1 LATAIV
7 DEKVETLASSDD
19 VIQEPGSTTPA
30 TAARSLDLN
39 ELQEFSEKKLKAL
52 ARDLD
57 LHLHPARS
65 RHQHILDV
73 IRAALAAGR
82 TVTAEG
88 FLDQVSDSFGMLR
101 WPKLNFL
108 PVPEDVCVPR
118 ALVERYSL
126 RPGQMLAGTLRLPV
140 HREKFLS
147 LEEVTTIEGQPVNQW
162 KEPTD
167 FEKLTPQFP
176 QGRIMLENAKTNS
189 ISARAVDLLAPLGR
203 GQRGLIVAPPRVGK
217 TILLKEI
224 AKAIRVNH
232 PDIVLILL
240 LVDERP
246 EEVTDLE
253 REIDPLCARRAASS
267 LNRLDRPAPSAGTD
281 LTTPPEHSKELPAAG
296 RSGDCQIYHSNFD
309 ESVRRHVQ
317 VAEMVLER
325 AKRLVEMKQDVVL
338 LLDSITRLSRGY
350 NNLQPGKG
358 RIMSGGVEAK
368 ALIKPK
374 KFFGSARNAE
384 EGGSLTIL
392 ATALIE
398 TGSRMDELIFEEF
411 KGTGNMEL
419 HLDRAL
425 QEKRLYPAIHPLLSA
440 TRREDLLYHPDEW
453 ERVQELRKTMAA
465 LPPIEAMEKLIENL
479 EATKTN
485 AELLLSGLK

>member
-1 LATAIV
+1 MDEKITTSTSATA
-7 DEKVETLASSDD
+7 ETTAAEPVRAATS
-19 VIQEPGSTTPA
+19 VTPGVTENGKPGSTIPT
-30 TAARSLDLN
+30 TGRSLDLN
-39 ELQEFSEKKLKAL
+39 ELQELSGGKLEAL

-65 RHQHILDV
+65 RHQHILDI
-73 IRAALAAGR
+73 IRVALAAGVR
-82 TVTAEG
+82 VSAEG
-88 FLDQVSDSFGMLR
+88 FLDQVSDSFAMLR
-101 WPKLNFL
+101 WPRLNFL

-118 ALVERYSL
+118 AAIEQYRL
-126 RPGQMLAGTLRLPV
+126 RPGQQLAGTIRLPA
-140 HREKFLS
+140 HREKFLT
-147 LEEVTTIEGQPVNQW
+147 LEQVTTIEGQPAGQW
-162 KEPTD
+162 TEPTD
-167 FEKLTPQFP
+167 FDKLTPQFP
-176 QGRIMLENAKTNS
+176 QGRIMLENPKTNS
-189 ISARAVDLLAPLGR
+189 ISARAVDLLAPLGH

-217 TILLKEI
+217 TIMLKEI

-232 PDIVLILL
+232 PEIVLLLL

-253 REIDPLCARRAASS
+253 REV
-267 LNRLDRPAPSAGTD
+267 
-281 LTTPPEHSKELPAAG
+281 
-296 RSGDCQIYHSNFD
+296 DCQLYHSNFD
-309 ESVRRHVQ
+309 ESVHRHVQ

-325 AKRLVEMKQDVVL
+325 AKRLLEMKQDVVI

-374 KFFGSARNAE
+374 KFFGSARNVE

-425 QEKRLYPAIHPLLSA
+425 QEKRLYPAIHVLQSA
-440 TRREDLLYHPDEW
+440 TRREDLLYHPEEW

-485 AELLLSGLK
+485 AELLLSGLR

>member
-1 LATAIV
+1 M
-7 DEKVETLASSDD
+7 DEKVTN
-19 VIQEPGSTTPA
+19 QM
-30 TAARSLDLN
+30 ARSIDLAAEEEKEARSPNPGDDFEAPAPRPKGTTARTLDLN
-39 ELQEFSEKKLKAL
+39 QLQESSGEGLEAL
-52 ARDLD
+52 ACELD
-57 LHLHPARS
+57 VYLHPARS
-65 RHQHILDV
+65 RHQHILD
-73 IRAALAAGR
+73 IARAALANGD

-88 FLDQVSDSFGMLR
+88 FLDQVGDSFAMLR

-108 PVPEDVCVPR
+108 AVPEDVCVAR
-118 ALVERYSL
+118 TLVEQHHL
-126 RPGQMLAGTLRLPV
+126 RPGQKIAGTVQLPGQ
-140 HREKFLS
+140 RSKFFS
-147 LEEVTTIEGQPVNQW
+147 LEKVTTIEDQTAEEW
-162 KEPTD
+162 TEPTD

-176 QGRIMLENAKTNS
+176 QGRIILENPKTNS
-189 ISARAVDLLAPLGR
+189 ITVRAVDLLTPLGR

-232 PDIVLILL
+232 PEIVLILL

-253 REIDPLCARRAASS
+253 REV
-267 LNRLDRPAPSAGTD
+267 
-281 LTTPPEHSKELPAAG
+281 
-296 RSGDCQIYHSNFD
+296 DCQIYHSNFD
-309 ESVRRHVQ
+309 ESVQRHVQ
-317 VAEMVLER
+317 VAEMVMER
-325 AKRLVEMKQDVVL
+325 AKRLVEMKHDVVL

-350 NNLQPGKG
+350 NNLQPGRG

-374 KFFGSARNAE
+374 KFFGSARNVE
-384 EGGSLTIL
+384 EGGSLTVL
-392 ATALIE
+392 ATALTE

-440 TRREDLLYHPDEW
+440 TRREELLYHPDEW
-453 ERVQELRKTMAA
+453 ERVLMLRKTMAS
-465 LPPIEAMEKLIENL
+465 LPPLEAMEKLIDNL
-479 EATKTN
+479 HATKTN
-485 AELLLSGLK
+485 AELLLSGLR

>member
-1 LATAIV
+1 M
-7 DEKVETLASSDD
+7 DEKLEASTPQSETVAAD
-19 VIQEPGSTTPA
+19 VGCGPGSASLPPEPEESEPTVPA
-30 TAARSLDLN
+30 TIRTLDLN
-39 ELQEFSEKKLKAL
+39 ELQEVPGEKLEEL

-65 RHQHILDV
+65 RHQHMLDV
-73 IRAALAAGR
+73 IRAALSTGS

-88 FLDQVSDSFGMLR
+88 FLDQTGDSFAMLR

-108 PVPEDVCVPR
+108 PVPEDVCVPL
-118 ALVERYSL
+118 AVIAQYHLQ
-126 RPGQMLAGTLRLPV
+126 PGHKLAGKIRLPE
-140 HREKFLS
+140 HREKFLT
-147 LEEVTTIEGQPVNQW
+147 LQQVTAIEGQPAEQW
-162 KEPTD
+162 AQLTD
-167 FEKLTPQFP
+167 FDKLTPQFP
-176 QGRIMLENAKTNS
+176 QGRIMLENPKTNS

-224 AKAIRVNH
+224 AKAIRINH
-232 PDIVLILL
+232 PDIILILL

-253 REIDPLCARRAASS
+253 REID
-267 LNRLDRPAPSAGTD
+267 
-281 LTTPPEHSKELPAAG
+281 
-296 RSGDCQIYHSNFD
+296 CQIYHSNFD
-309 ESVRRHVQ
+309 ENVHRHVQ

-325 AKRLVEMKQDVVL
+325 AKRLVEMKQDVVI

-374 KFFGSARNAE
+374 KFFGSARNCE
-384 EGGSLTIL
+384 EGGSLTVL
-392 ATALIE
+392 ATALTE

-440 TRREDLLYHPDEW
+440 TRREELLYHPDEW
-453 ERVQELRKTMAA
+453 ERVQNLRKTMAA

>member
-1 LATAIV
+1 M
-7 DEKVETLASSDD
+7 DEKLETSLSQTETVEAG
-19 VIQEPGSTTPA
+19 VSTAHGKDAADTAAA
-30 TAARSLDLN
+30 TAAGSLDLN
-39 ELQEFSEKKLKAL
+39 ELQEFPDQKLKAL

-57 LHLHPARS
+57 LYLHPARS
-65 RHQHILDV
+65 RHHHILDIV
-73 IRAALAAGR
+73 RAASAGGG

-88 FLDQVSDSFGMLR
+88 FLDQVSGSFAMLR

-108 PVPEDVCVPR
+108 PVPEDVAVSR
-118 ALVERYSL
+118 ALIEQHHL
-126 RPGQMLAGTLRLPV
+126 RPGQKVAGTVRLPV
-140 HREKFLS
+140 QREKFLS
-147 LEEVTTIEGQPVNQW
+147 LDKVTHIEGQPAEEW
-162 KEPTD
+162 TEPTHFD
-167 FEKLTPQFP
+167 KLTPQFP
-176 QGRIMLENAKTNS
+176 QGRIILENPKTNS

-253 REIDPLCARRAASS
+253 REID
-267 LNRLDRPAPSAGTD
+267 
-281 LTTPPEHSKELPAAG
+281 
-296 RSGDCQIYHSNFD
+296 CQIYHSNFD
-309 ESVRRHVQ
+309 ESVQRHVQ
-317 VAEMVLER
+317 VAEIVLER
-325 AKRLVEMKQDVVL
+325 ARRLVETKHDVVV

-350 NNLQPGKG
+350 NNLEPGRG

-384 EGGSLTIL
+384 EGGSLTVL
-392 ATALIE
+392 ATALTE

-440 TRREDLLYHPDEW
+440 TRREELLYHPDEW
-453 ERVQELRKTMAA
+453 ERVLMLRKTMAA
-465 LPPIEAMEKLIENL
+465 LPPLEAMEKLIDNL
-479 EATKTN
+479 LVTKTN

>member
-1 LATAIV
+1 MDENVTNEAAEADASPAETAKEDASPARTV
-7 DEKVETLASSDD
+7 TLARKELS
-19 VIQEPGSTTPA
+19 I
-30 TAARSLDLN
+30 N
-39 ELQEFSEKKLKAL
+39 ELE
-52 ARDLD
+52 ARDDLFPFARDFD
-57 LHLHPARS
+57 LHLHPART
-65 RHQHILDV
+65 RHHHILD
-73 IRAALAAGR
+73 IARAALGQGA

-88 FLDQVSDSFGMLR
+88 FLDQVGESFGLLR
-101 WPKLNFL
+101 YPELNFL
-108 PVPEDVCVPR
+108 PVPEDVYVPR
-118 ALVERYSL
+118 AAIELYRL
-126 RPGQMLAGTLRLPV
+126 RPGQRLSGKLRLPRD
-140 HREKFLS
+140 REKGLV
-147 LEEVTTIEGQPVNQW
+147 LDDVLTIEGEPAEKW

-176 QGRIMLENAKTNS
+176 QGRIMLENPKTNS
-189 ISARAVDLLAPLGR
+189 ICARGVDLLAPLGR

-232 PDIVLILL
+232 PEISLILL

-246 EEVTDLE
+246 EEVTDLA
-253 REIDPLCARRAASS
+253 REI
-267 LNRLDRPAPSAGTD
+267 
-281 LTTPPEHSKELPAAG
+281 
-296 RSGDCQIYHSNFD
+296 DCQIYHSNFD
-309 ESVRRHVQ
+309 ENVQRHVQ
-317 VAEMVLER
+317 VAELVLER
-325 AKRLVEMKQDVVL
+325 AKRLVEMKKDVVI
-338 LLDSITRLSRGY
+338 LLDSLTRLSRGY
-350 NNLQPGKG
+350 NNMQPGKG

-374 KFFGSARNAE
+374 KFFGSARNVE

-392 ATALIE
+392 ATALTE

-440 TRREDLLYHPDEW
+440 TRREDLLYHPEEW
-453 ERVQELRKTMAA
+453 ERVQQLRKAMAA
-465 LPPIEAMEKLIENL
+465 LPPIEAMEKLIDNL
-479 EATKTN
+479 HATKTN

>member
-1 LATAIV
+1 
-7 DEKVETLASSDD
+7 
-19 VIQEPGSTTPA
+19 
-30 TAARSLDLN
+30 LN
-39 ELQEFSEKKLKAL
+39 ELQELSAKKLEGL
-52 ARDLD
+52 ARDLG

-73 IRAALAAGR
+73 VRAALSAGA

-88 FLDQVSDSFGMLR
+88 FLDQVSDSFAMLR

-108 PVPEDVCVPR
+108 AVPEDVCVPL
-118 ALVERYSL
+118 ALIARYHL
-126 RPGQMLAGTLRLPV
+126 RPGQKLAGNVRLPEQ
-140 HREKFLS
+140 REKFLT
-147 LEEVTTIEGQPVNQW
+147 LEQVTSIESQPAEHW
-162 KEPTD
+162 TEPTD
-167 FEKLTPQFP
+167 FDKLTPQFP
-176 QGRIMLENAKTNS
+176 QGRIMLENPKTNS

-224 AKAIRVNH
+224 AKAIRINH
-232 PDIVLILL
+232 PDIILILL

-253 REIDPLCARRAASS
+253 REID
-267 LNRLDRPAPSAGTD
+267 
-281 LTTPPEHSKELPAAG
+281 
-296 RSGDCQIYHSNFD
+296 CQIYHSNFD
-309 ESVRRHVQ
+309 ESVHRHVQ

-325 AKRLVEMKQDVVL
+325 AKRLVEMQQDVVI

-350 NNLQPGKG
+350 NNMQPGKG

-374 KFFGSARNAE
+374 KFFGSARNVE
-384 EGGSLTIL
+384 EGGSLTVL
-392 ATALIE
+392 ATALTE

-453 ERVQELRKTMAA
+453 ERVQNLRKMMAA
-465 LPPIEAMEKLIENL
+465 LPPIESMEKLIENL

>member
-1 LATAIV
+1 M
-7 DEKVETLASSDD
+7 DEKVEALASSED
-19 VIQEPGSTTPA
+19 VSEQPGSATPA
-30 TAARSLDLN
+30 TVRALDLN
-39 ELQEFSEKKLKAL
+39 ELQEFSEKKLNAL
-52 ARDLD
+52 ARNLD
-57 LHLHPARS
+57 LYLHPARS
-65 RHQHILDV
+65 RHQHILDI
-73 IRAALAAGR
+73 IRAALGR
-82 TVTAEG
+82 GATLTGEG
-88 FLDQVSDSFGMLR
+88 LIDQVSDSFAMLR

-108 PVPEDVCVPR
+108 PVPEDVAVPR
-118 ALVERYSL
+118 DLIEQHHL
-126 RPGQMLAGTLRLPV
+126 RPGQRVAGTVRLPV
-140 HREKFLS
+140 QREKFLA
-147 LEEVTTIEGQPVNQW
+147 LDKVTHIEGQPADEW
-162 KEPTD
+162 AEPTHFD
-167 FEKLTPQFP
+167 KLTPQFP
-176 QGRIMLENAKTNS
+176 QGRIILENPKTNS
-189 ISARAVDLLAPLGR
+189 ICARAVDLLTPLGR

-253 REIDPLCARRAASS
+253 REV
-267 LNRLDRPAPSAGTD
+267 
-281 LTTPPEHSKELPAAG
+281 
-296 RSGDCQIYHSNFD
+296 DCQIYHSNFD
-309 ESVRRHVQ
+309 ESVQRHVQ

-325 AKRLVEMKQDVVL
+325 AKRLVEVKHDVVI

-350 NNLQPGKG
+350 NNLETGRG

-374 KFFGSARNAE
+374 KFFGSARNSE
-384 EGGSLTIL
+384 EGGSLTVL
-392 ATALIE
+392 ATALTE

-440 TRREDLLYHPDEW
+440 TRREELLYHPDEW
-453 ERVQELRKTMAA
+453 ERVLMLRKTMAA
-465 LPPIEAMEKLIENL
+465 LPPLEAMEKLIDNL
-479 EATKTN
+479 QATKTN
-485 AELLLSGLK
+485 AELLLSGLR

>member
-1 LATAIV
+1 M
-7 DEKVETLASSDD
+7 DEKIAGQTTREVDLAAEENKEERSPNRPGDLESAPSSER
-19 VIQEPGSTTPA
+19 VIAP
-30 TAARSLDLN
+30 RSLELN

-57 LHLHPARS
+57 LYLHPARS
-65 RHQHILDV
+65 RHQHILDI
-73 IRAALAAGR
+73 IRAALAGGA
-82 TVTAEG
+82 TVTAKG
-88 FLDQVSDSFGMLR
+88 FLDQVTDLFAMLR

-108 PVPEDVCVPR
+108 PLPEDVSVPR
-118 ALVERYSL
+118 ALVEQYQL
-126 RPGQMLAGTLRLPV
+126 RPGQKIGGTVRLPV
-140 HREKFLS
+140 QREKFLS
-147 LEEVTTIEGQPVNQW
+147 LDELIDIEGQPAREWTQ
-162 KEPTD
+162 PTHFD
-167 FEKLTPQFP
+167 KLTPQFP
-176 QGRIMLENAKTNS
+176 QGRIILENPKTNS
-189 ISARAVDLLAPLGR
+189 ISARAVDLLTPLGR

-232 PDIVLILL
+232 PEIVLILL

-253 REIDPLCARRAASS
+253 REID
-267 LNRLDRPAPSAGTD
+267 
-281 LTTPPEHSKELPAAG
+281 
-296 RSGDCQIYHSNFD
+296 CQIYHSNFD
-309 ESVRRHVQ
+309 ESVQRHVQ
-317 VAEMVLER
+317 VAEIVLER
-325 AKRLVEMKQDVVL
+325 AKRLVEMKHDVVL

-350 NNLQPGKG
+350 NNLEPGRG

-384 EGGSLTIL
+384 EGGSLTVL
-392 ATALIE
+392 ATALTE

-419 HLDRAL
+419 HLDRGL

-440 TRREDLLYHPDEW
+440 TRREELLYHPDEW
-453 ERVQELRKTMAA
+453 ERVLMLRKTMAA
-465 LPPIEAMEKLIENL
+465 LPPLEAMERLIDNL
-479 EATKTN
+479 HATKTN

>member
-1 LATAIV
+1 MDEVEDQQSVEANASPARTVLDSNEKSASGTAATTSTPRELSINEL
-7 DEKVETLASSDD
+7 EKSDD
-19 VIQEPGSTTPA
+19 LLP
-30 TAARSLDLN
+30 
-39 ELQEFSEKKLKAL
+39 L
-52 ARDLD
+52 ARDFD
-57 LHLHPARS
+57 LHLHPART
-65 RHQHILDV
+65 RHHHILDLA
-73 IRAALAAGR
+73 RAALGQGAIM
-82 TVTAEG
+82 TAEG
-88 FLDQVSDSFGMLR
+88 FLDQVGDSFGLLR
-101 WPKLNFL
+101 YPELNFL
-108 PVPEDVCVPR
+108 PVPEDVYVPKAAIDLYR
-118 ALVERYSL
+118 L
-126 RPGQMLAGTLRLPV
+126 RPGQKLSGKLRLPRE
-140 HREKFLS
+140 REKGLV
-147 LEEVTTIEGQPVNQW
+147 LDDVLTIEGEPAEKW

-176 QGRIMLENAKTNS
+176 QGRIMLENPKTNS
-189 ISARAVDLLAPLGR
+189 ICARGVDLLAPLGR

-232 PDIVLILL
+232 PEIVLILL

-246 EEVTDLE
+246 EEVTDLA
-253 REIDPLCARRAASS
+253 REI
-267 LNRLDRPAPSAGTD
+267 
-281 LTTPPEHSKELPAAG
+281 
-296 RSGDCQIYHSNFD
+296 DCQIYHSNFD
-309 ESVRRHVQ
+309 ENVQRHVQ
-317 VAEMVLER
+317 VAELVLER
-325 AKRLVEMKQDVVL
+325 AKRLVEMKKDVVI
-338 LLDSITRLSRGY
+338 LLDSLTRLSRGY
-350 NNLQPGKG
+350 NNLQPNKG

-374 KFFGSARNAE
+374 RFFGSARNVE

-392 ATALIE
+392 ASALTE

-453 ERVQELRKTMAA
+453 ERVQQLRKAMAA
-465 LPPIEAMEKLIENL
+465 LPPIEAMEKLIDNL
-479 EATKTN
+479 NATKTN

>member
-1 LATAIV
+1 ME
-7 DEKVETLASSDD
+7 EKVKFSTSQTETVEAGVSRAHTQSAAEIPESSG
-19 VIQEPGSTTPA
+19 V
-30 TAARSLDLN
+30 RSNEERKLKTDLVLDLN
-39 ELQEFSEKKLKAL
+39 ELQESSGEELEAL

-57 LHLHPARS
+57 VYLHPARS
-65 RHQHILDV
+65 RHQHILDI
-73 IRAALAAGR
+73 IRAALGSGA

-88 FLDQVSDSFGMLR
+88 FLDQVGDSFAMLR

-108 PVPEDVCVPR
+108 PVPEDVCVSR
-118 ALVERYSL
+118 ALVEQHRL
-126 RPGQMLAGTLRLPV
+126 KPGQEIAGTVQLPGQ
-140 HREKFLS
+140 RGKFLS
-147 LEEVTTIEGQPVNQW
+147 LDKVTKIEGRAAEEW
-162 KEPTD
+162 AEPTD

-176 QGRIMLENAKTNS
+176 QGRIILENPKTNS
-189 ISARAVDLLAPLGR
+189 ITARAVDLLAPLGR

-232 PDIVLILL
+232 PDIILILL

-253 REIDPLCARRAASS
+253 REV
-267 LNRLDRPAPSAGTD
+267 
-281 LTTPPEHSKELPAAG
+281 
-296 RSGDCQIYHSNFD
+296 DCQIYHSNFD
-309 ESVRRHVQ
+309 ESVQRHVQ
-317 VAEMVLER
+317 VAETVMER

-350 NNLQPGKG
+350 NNMQPGRG

-374 KFFGSARNAE
+374 KFFGSARNVE
-384 EGGSLTIL
+384 EGGSLTVL
-392 ATALIE
+392 ATALTE

-425 QEKRLYPAIHPLLSA
+425 QEKRLYPAIHPMLSA
-440 TRREDLLYHPDEW
+440 TRREELLYHPDEW
-453 ERVQELRKTMAA
+453 ERVLMLRKTMAA
-465 LPPIEAMEKLIENL
+465 LPPLEAMEKLIDNL
-479 EATKTN
+479 HATKTN
-485 AELLLSGLK
+485 AELLLSGLR

>member
-1 LATAIV
+1 M
-7 DEKVETLASSDD
+7 DEKLEASTSPEAATSA
-19 VIQEPGSTTPA
+19 VGRPVGPKPEESVSPENTGIAAGAPASATPV
-30 TAARSLDLN
+30 AAMNLN
-39 ELQEFSEKKLKAL
+39 ELQELPAEKLEAL

-57 LHLHPARS
+57 MHLHPARS

-73 IRAALAAGR
+73 IRAGISIGA

-88 FLDQVSDSFGMLR
+88 FLDQVSDSFAMLR

-108 PVPEDVCVPR
+108 PVPEDVCVP
-118 ALVERYSL
+118 VQGIEQYHL
-126 RPGQMLAGTLRLPV
+126 RPGHELAGTIRLPEQ
-140 HREKFLS
+140 REKFLT
-147 LEEVTTIEGQPVNQW
+147 LQKVTTIEGQPAEQW
-162 KEPTD
+162 AEPTNFD
-167 FEKLTPQFP
+167 KLTPQFP
-176 QGRIMLENAKTNS
+176 QGRIMLENPTTNS

-224 AKAIRVNH
+224 AKAIRINH
-232 PDIVLILL
+232 PDIILILL

-253 REIDPLCARRAASS
+253 REID
-267 LNRLDRPAPSAGTD
+267 
-281 LTTPPEHSKELPAAG
+281 
-296 RSGDCQIYHSNFD
+296 CQIYHSNFD
-309 ESVRRHVQ
+309 ESVHRHVQ

-325 AKRLVEMKQDVVL
+325 AKRLVEMKQDVVI

-368 ALIKPK
+368 ALVKPK
-374 KFFGSARNAE
+374 KFFGSARNVE
-384 EGGSLTIL
+384 EGGSLTVL
-392 ATALIE
+392 ATALTE

-453 ERVQELRKTMAA
+453 ERVQNLRKTMAA
-465 LPPIEAMEKLIENL
+465 LPPLEAMERLIENL

-485 AELLLSGLK
+485 AELLLSGLR

>member
-1 LATAIV
+1 MDPEVTNPVRAESDVPTDEAEKVAAPAAADDSKSVADAGTSDSSTAGATASAE
-7 DEKVETLASSDD
+7 DPAPPK
-19 VIQEPGSTTPA
+19 PA
-30 TAARSLDLN
+30 TPPPALDIN
-39 ELQEFSEKKLKAL
+39 ELHNYSSEALNSL
-52 ARDLD
+52 ARKLD
-57 LHLHPARS
+57 VRLFAARS
-65 RHQHILDV
+65 RHHHILDLV
-73 IRAALAAGR
+73 RAAVARGG
-82 TVTAEG
+82 TVTAHG
-88 FLDQVSDSFGMLR
+88 FLEQGEASAFLR
-101 WPKLNFL
+101 APQLNFL

-118 ALVERYSL
+118 ALIQQFHL
-126 RPGQMLAGTLRLPV
+126 RPGQDVAGTVRLPRD
-140 HREKFLS
+140 REKCLMLDS
-147 LEEVTTIEGQPVNQW
+147 VTAVEGQPTERW
-162 KEPTD
+162 SEPTD

-176 QGRIMLENAKTNS
+176 QGRIMLENPKTNS

-232 PDIVLILL
+232 PDIVLIML

-253 REIDPLCARRAASS
+253 REV
-267 LNRLDRPAPSAGTD
+267 
-281 LTTPPEHSKELPAAG
+281 
-296 RSGDCQIYHSNFD
+296 DCQIYHSNFD
-309 ESVRRHVQ
+309 ETVQRHVQ
-317 VAEMVLER
+317 VAELVLER
-325 AKRLVEMKQDVVL
+325 AKRLVEQKKDVVI

-358 RIMSGGVEAK
+358 RTMSGGVEAK
-368 ALIKPK
+368 ALTKPK
-374 KFFGSARNAE
+374 KFFGSARNVE

-425 QEKRLYPAIHPLLSA
+425 VEKRLYPAIHVLQSA
-440 TRREDLLYHPDEW
+440 TRREELLYHPDEW
-453 ERVQELRKTMAA
+453 ERIQILRKTMAA

>member
-1 LATAIV
+1 M
-7 DEKVETLASSDD
+7 DEKVEASTSETEAVEAGVSPANREGAADAAAA
-19 VIQEPGSTTPA
+19 TPE
-30 TAARSLDLN
+30 RPLDLN
-39 ELQEFSEKKLKAL
+39 ELQDLSEKKLRAL

-57 LHLHPARS
+57 LFLNPARS
-65 RHQHILDV
+65 RHQHILDI
-73 IRAALAAGR
+73 IRAALAGGA
-82 TVTAEG
+82 TVVAEG
-88 FLDQVSDSFGMLR
+88 FLDQVSDSFAMLR

-108 PVPEDVCVPR
+108 PLPEDVAVPR
-118 ALVERYSL
+118 ALIEQYHL
-126 RPGQMLAGTLRLPV
+126 RPGQKIAGTVRLPV
-140 HREKFLS
+140 QREKFLS
-147 LEEVTTIEGQPVNQW
+147 LDKVTHIEGQPADEW
-162 KEPTD
+162 AEPPHFD
-167 FEKLTPQFP
+167 KLTPQFP
-176 QGRIMLENAKTNS
+176 QGRIMLENPMTNS
-189 ISARAVDLLAPLGR
+189 ICVRAVDLLTPLGR

-217 TILLKEI
+217 TIMLKEI

-253 REIDPLCARRAASS
+253 REV
-267 LNRLDRPAPSAGTD
+267 
-281 LTTPPEHSKELPAAG
+281 
-296 RSGDCQIYHSNFD
+296 DCQIYHSNFD
-309 ESVRRHVQ
+309 ESVQRHVQ

-325 AKRLVEMKQDVVL
+325 ARRLVEMKKDVVL

-350 NNLQPGKG
+350 NNLESGRG

-374 KFFGSARNAE
+374 KFFGSARNSE
-384 EGGSLTIL
+384 EGGSLTVL
-392 ATALIE
+392 ATALTE

-419 HLDRAL
+419 HLDRGL

-440 TRREDLLYHPDEW
+440 TRREELLYHPDEW
-453 ERVQELRKTMAA
+453 ERVLMLRKTMAA
-465 LPPIEAMEKLIENL
+465 LPPLEAMEKLIENL
-479 EATKTN
+479 QATKTN

>member
-1 LATAIV
+1 MAKAIM
-7 DEKVETLASSDD
+7 DEKLETLASSDD

-39 ELQEFSEKKLKAL
+39 ELQEFPERKLKAL

-57 LHLHPARS
+57 LYLHPARS
-65 RHQHILDV
+65 RHHHILDIV
-73 IRAALAAGR
+73 CAALAGGG

-88 FLDQVSDSFGMLR
+88 FLDQVSGSFAMLR

-108 PVPEDVCVPR
+108 PVSEDVAVSR
-118 ALVERYSL
+118 ALIEQHRL
-126 RPGQMLAGTLRLPV
+126 RPGQKVAGAVRLPV
-140 HREKFLS
+140 QREKFLS
-147 LEEVTTIEGQPVNQW
+147 LDKVTHIEGQPAEEW
-162 KEPTD
+162 TEPTHFD
-167 FEKLTPQFP
+167 KLTPQFP
-176 QGRIMLENAKTNS
+176 QGRIILENPKTNS
-189 ISARAVDLLAPLGR
+189 ISARAVDLLTPLGR

-217 TILLKEI
+217 TIVLKEI

-253 REIDPLCARRAASS
+253 REID
-267 LNRLDRPAPSAGTD
+267 
-281 LTTPPEHSKELPAAG
+281 
-296 RSGDCQIYHSNFD
+296 CQIYHSNFD
-309 ESVRRHVQ
+309 ESVQRHVQ
-317 VAEMVLER
+317 VAEMVMER
-325 AKRLVEMKQDVVL
+325 AKRLVEMRQDVVL

-350 NNLQPGKG
+350 NNMQPGRG

-368 ALIKPK
+368 ALTKPK
-374 KFFGSARNAE
+374 KFFGSARTVE
-384 EGGSLTIL
+384 EGGSLTVL
-392 ATALIE
+392 ATALTE

-453 ERVQELRKTMAA
+453 ERVQQLRKAMAA
-465 LPPIEAMEKLIENL
+465 LPPIEAMEKLIDNL
-479 EATKTN
+479 NATKTN

>member
-1 LATAIV
+1 MGEELDSDTAHGEAGVSPANAGATDAR
-7 DEKVETLASSDD
+7 AR
-19 VIQEPGSTTPA
+19 QGG
-30 TAARSLDLN
+30 TAAETAATTTTRSLDLN
-39 ELQEFSEKKLKAL
+39 ELQKLSSEELESL
-52 ARDLD
+52 GRDFD
-57 LHLHPARS
+57 LRLHAVRS
-65 RHQHILDV
+65 RHHHVLDLV
-73 IRAALAAGR
+73 RAALSTGT

-88 FLDQVSDSFGMLR
+88 FLDQVGDSFSLLR
-101 WPKLNFL
+101 WPRLNFL
-108 PVPEDVCVPR
+108 PVPEDVCVPH
-118 ALVERYSL
+118 AIIQQFKL
-126 RPGQMLAGTLRLPV
+126 RPAQQLTGTLRLPRD
-140 HREKFLS
+140 REKS
-147 LEEVTTIEGQPVNQW
+147 LMLDQVTAIEGQPVAQW
-162 KEPTD
+162 TEPSD

-176 QGRIMLENAKTNS
+176 QGRIILENAKTNS
-189 ISARAVDLLAPLGR
+189 ISARAVDLLTQLGR

-224 AKAIRVNH
+224 AKGIRANH
-232 PDIVLILL
+232 PEIVLILL

-253 REIDPLCARRAASS
+253 REID
-267 LNRLDRPAPSAGTD
+267 
-281 LTTPPEHSKELPAAG
+281 
-296 RSGDCQIYHSNFD
+296 CQIYHSNFD
-309 ESVRRHVQ
+309 ENVNRHVQ
-317 VAEMVLER
+317 VAELVLER
-325 AKRLVEMKQDVVL
+325 AKRLVEMKKDVVI

-350 NNLQPGKG
+350 NNMQPGKG
-358 RIMSGGVEAK
+358 RIMSGGVESK

-398 TGSRMDELIFEEF
+398 TGSRMDEVIFEEF

-425 QEKRLYPAIHPLLSA
+425 QEKRLYPAIHPLQSA
-440 TRREDLLYHPDEW
+440 TRREELLYHPDEW
-453 ERVQELRKTMAA
+453 ERVQLLRKTMAA

-479 EATKTN
+479 EVTKTN

>member
-1 LATAIV
+1 M
-7 DEKVETLASSDD
+7 DEKVASETTQDVDPAAQEDKEGLSPDYPSPETASS
-19 VIQEPGSTTPA
+19 EKP
-30 TAARSLDLN
+30 AARSLDLN
-39 ELQEFSEKKLKAL
+39 ELQQLSEKKLKAL

-57 LHLHPARS
+57 LYLHPARS
-65 RHQHILDV
+65 RHQHILDI
-73 IRAALAAGR
+73 IRAALTGGA

-88 FLDQVSDSFGMLR
+88 FLDQVSDSFAMLR
-101 WPKLNFL
+101 WPGLNFL
-108 PVPEDVCVPR
+108 PLPEDVAVPR
-118 ALVERYSL
+118 AVIEQHQL
-126 RPGQMLAGTLRLPV
+126 RPGQKVAGTIRLPAQ
-140 HREKFLS
+140 REKFLS
-147 LEEVTTIEGQPVNQW
+147 LVEVTSVEGQPPEEWTQ
-162 KEPTD
+162 PTHFD
-167 FEKLTPQFP
+167 KLTPQFP
-176 QGRIMLENAKTNS
+176 QGRIILENPKTNS
-189 ISARAVDLLAPLGR
+189 ISARAVDLLTPLGR

-217 TILLKEI
+217 TIVLKEI

-253 REIDPLCARRAASS
+253 REID
-267 LNRLDRPAPSAGTD
+267 
-281 LTTPPEHSKELPAAG
+281 
-296 RSGDCQIYHSNFD
+296 CQIYHSNFD
-309 ESVRRHVQ
+309 ESVQRHVQ

-325 AKRLVEMKQDVVL
+325 ARRLVELKHDVVL

-350 NNLQPGKG
+350 NNLEPGRG

-384 EGGSLTIL
+384 EGGSLTVL
-392 ATALIE
+392 ATALTE

-419 HLDRAL
+419 HLDRGL

-440 TRREDLLYHPDEW
+440 TRREELLYHPDEW
-453 ERVQELRKTMAA
+453 ERVLMLRKTMAA
-465 LPPIEAMEKLIENL
+465 LPPLEAMEKLIDNL
-479 EATKTN
+479 HATKTN
-485 AELLLSGLK
+485 AELLLSGLR

>member
-1 LATAIV
+1 M
-7 DEKVETLASSDD
+7 DEKLETLASSDD
-19 VIQEPGSTTPA
+19 AIQGPGSTTPA
-30 TAARSLDLN
+30 TAALLLDLN
-39 ELQEFSEKKLKAL
+39 QLEEFPEKKLKAL

-57 LHLHPARS
+57 LYLHPARS
-65 RHQHILDV
+65 RHHHILDIV
-73 IRAALAAGR
+73 RAALAGGG

-88 FLDQVSDSFGMLR
+88 FLDQVSDSFAMLR

-108 PVPEDVCVPR
+108 PVPEDVAVSR
-118 ALVERYSL
+118 VLIEQHHL
-126 RPGQMLAGTLRLPV
+126 RPGQKVAGTVRLPV
-140 HREKFLS
+140 QREKFLA
-147 LEEVTTIEGQPVNQW
+147 LDKVTHIEGQPAEEW
-162 KEPTD
+162 TEPTHFD
-167 FEKLTPQFP
+167 KLTPQFP
-176 QGRIMLENAKTNS
+176 QGRVILENPNTNS
-189 ISARAVDLLAPLGR
+189 ISARAVDLLTPLGR

-253 REIDPLCARRAASS
+253 REID
-267 LNRLDRPAPSAGTD
+267 
-281 LTTPPEHSKELPAAG
+281 
-296 RSGDCQIYHSNFD
+296 CQIYPSNFD
-309 ESVRRHVQ
+309 ESVQRHVQ

-325 AKRLVEMKQDVVL
+325 ARRLVEMKQDVVL

-350 NNLQPGKG
+350 NNLEPGRG

-384 EGGSLTIL
+384 EGGSLTVL
-392 ATALIE
+392 ATALTE

-419 HLDRAL
+419 HLDRGL

-440 TRREDLLYHPDEW
+440 TRREELLYHPDEW
-453 ERVQELRKTMAA
+453 ERVLMLRKTMAA
-465 LPPIEAMEKLIENL
+465 LPPLEAMEKLIDNL
-479 EATKTN
+479 QATKTN
-485 AELLLSGLK
+485 AELLLSGLR